1 MPKVTS
7 KVTGGKRAVKVLEHI
22 GANVR
27 KGKFVKVGHL
37 EAKDSGH
44 RATYPE
50 TDTPIAQVAAWAE
63 FGTRTEPARPTFQPM
78 ITKNSPKW
86 GPQMGK
92 ALKMYDYDSAK
103 ALDLMGQR
111 MTDELVESIVETAVT
126 PLSEVTLM
134 LRKMKDDDSSLIV
147 TGRTVA
153 EARARVAAGE
163 KGATGT
169 RAKPLID
176 TGVLQRNPAWKV
188 EK

>member
-1 MPKVTS
+1 MAKVTGR
-7 KVTGGKRAVKVLEHI
+7 VTGGKRAIKVLEHI
-22 GANVR
+22 GRNVR

-37 EAKDSGH
+37 ETKDSGH

-50 TDTPIAQVAAWAE
+50 SDVSIAQVAAWAE
-63 FGTRTEPARPTFQPM
+63 FGTTTEPARPTFQPM
-78 ITKNSPKW
+78 ISKNSPQW
-86 GPQMGK
+86 GKQMGV
-92 ALKMYDYDSAK
+92 ALKLFDYDSAK

-111 MTDELVESIVETAVT
+111 MTDELVESIVETGQT
-126 PLSEVTLM
+126 SLSEVTLM

-169 RAKPLID
+169 RAKPLMD

-188 EK
+188 EA